1 MMSHKTYLISSA
13 FSSHYDST
21 CKMLSVRK
29 VETLGPGF
37 LLGIG
42 CRYPLSSIYQNFRLP
57 GGR

>member
-1 MMSHKTYLISSA
+1 MLSHKTCLIIPA
-13 FSSHYDST
+13 LHCDNV

-42 CRYPLSSIYQNFRLP
+42 SLSSIYPNFRL
-57 GGR
+57 REDK